1 MKPVLV
7 IGYGN
12 TLRSDDGAGVRAA
25 EIIAQRMNDIN
36 VLCVH
41 QLTPELAESLAE
53 ASLAFFLDAE
63 VGSTTLTISTL
74 TPQSNDSNASP
85 HSMNPQSLLAM
96 SLALY
101 GSAPKTTYL
110 IGIPA
115 YDLRFSETLSS
126 ETSKWIEPAV
136 EKVISLIQSFFS

>member
-25 EIIAQRMNDIN
+25 EIIAQRMNDID

-41 QLTPELAESLAE
+41 QLTPELAESLAK

-63 VGSTTLTISTL
+63 VGSTTLTVSTL
-74 TPQSNDSNASP
+74 TPQSNDSNASV

-101 GSAPKTTYL
+101 GSVPKTTHL

-126 ETSKWIEPAV
+126 ETSNWIEPAV
-136 EKVISLIQSFFS
+136 EKVISLIQSFLS